1 MGFIREP
8 EGVDFVIAPSLTAK
22 EDIAYISSCIRQ
34 HKTKDKADKR
44 IQNKANAK
52 QKAAL

>member
-8 EGVDFVIAPSLTAK
+8 EGIDFVIAPSPPVK

-34 HKTKDKADKR
+34 HKENDKAGC
-44 IQNKANAK
+44 NAK
-52 QKAAL
+52 QGQILKKK